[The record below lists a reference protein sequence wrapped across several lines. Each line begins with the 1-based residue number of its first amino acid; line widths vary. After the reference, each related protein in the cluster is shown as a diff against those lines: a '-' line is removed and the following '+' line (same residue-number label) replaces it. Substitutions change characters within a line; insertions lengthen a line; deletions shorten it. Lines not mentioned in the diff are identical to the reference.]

1 MMQKSD
7 IAKFERAPEDYTMPY
22 ESTEELLARG
32 LVKMILPAGV
42 TLEEHHQP
50 VQADLFTLLSKGA
63 TPVVEEAAV
72 AQNLEES
79 PITVSENAEEP
90 VAAPEPIP
98 IAQTPLYTVM
108 DLTQLDFQDADFVH
122 PVSMQMIDKVGGS
135 LQAVLMGE
143 QHFVSRTYRR
153 LALAQIPRAARK
165 AMRLRERNFI
175 FQGEQKA
182 HGLRVPYTREQ
193 YRALSSWDKKLVM
206 QHVARIQEYDRMRAQ
221 LAALRILKTDE
232 LRAIEKM
239 QKLEA
244 RLAAHVSTLPTG
256 AMWKDWIK
264 E

>member
-1 MMQKSD
+1 
-7 IAKFERAPEDYTMPY
+7 
-22 ESTEELLARG
+22 
-32 LVKMILPAGV
+32 MILPAGV

-50 VQADLFTLLSKGA
+50 VQADLFTLLSKGE
-63 TPVVEEAAV
+63 TSVVEEAAV
-72 AQNLEES
+72 AQDLEES

-108 DLTQLDFQDADFVH
+108 YLTQLDFQDADFVH

-221 LAALRILKTDE
+221 LAALRILKTDD